1 MNAQEWKPCS
11 ARRTSVGNAS
21 VKDIPM
27 LDVFLQRLDRH
38 SSYNSD
44 HATAA
49 AGGGGGGGRNVQQ
62 AVTVATAVA
71 NE

>member
-1 MNAQEWKPCS
+1 
-11 ARRTSVGNAS
+11 
-21 VKDIPM
+21 M

-49 AGGGGGGGRNVQQ
+49 AGGGGGGGGGGRNVQQ

>member
-1 MNAQEWKPCS
+1 M
-11 ARRTSVGNAS
+11 GNAS

-49 AGGGGGGGRNVQQ
+49 AGGGSGGACGGGGQIVQQ